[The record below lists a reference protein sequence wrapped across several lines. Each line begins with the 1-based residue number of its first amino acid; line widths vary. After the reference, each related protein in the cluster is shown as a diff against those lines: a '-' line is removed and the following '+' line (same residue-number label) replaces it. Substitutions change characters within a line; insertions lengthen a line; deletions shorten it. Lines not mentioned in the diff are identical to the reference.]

1 MFRLSARFS
10 EGAEKVT
17 DLFWDE
23 VHNHH
28 RRKYAEHLEDP
39 LHDLTQAFVSE
50 LNKHA
55 GAVRPGIFS
64 GVTVRRLEHP

>member
-55 GAVRPGIFS
+55 GLWVRGFS
-64 GVTVRRLEHP
+64 AASKFGD